1 MSQNLMKFKFASLAV
16 LGMVLGLTTFTTAA
30 VNAAEIA
37 EPEPQNWSFNGPLG
51 KFDRAAL
58 QRGYQVYKE
67 VCSTCHSMSLLSF
80 RNLGG
85 GKGFAAGDAE
95 SPGPG
100 FSEEQVKA
108 LAASFMVK
116 DGPNDQGEYFE
127 RPGRA
132 SDRFV
137 APFANDN
144 AARSANNGALPP
156 DLSVIVKAREG
167 GADYVYGIL
176 TGYKTPPA
184 DVILGAG
191 MNYNTGFAGMQIAM
205 PQPLSDNAV
214 TFADGT
220 KATVEQ
226 QAHDVVQ
233 FLTWAAEP
241 NLETRH
247 RMGISVLIYL
257 AVFTGLLYALKR
269 KIWKRVH

>member
-1 MSQNLMKFKFASLAV
+1 MRQWNWKIGFASLT
-16 LGMVLGLTTFTTAA
+16 VLGLVFLSAQR
-30 VNAAEIA
+30 VGAAEST
-37 EPEPQNWSFNGPLG
+37 EPVPQDWSFDGPFG

-67 VCSTCHSMSLLSF
+67 VCSACHSMNLLSF

-85 GKGFAAGDAE
+85 GAGFAAGDEE
-95 SPGPG
+95 SSGPG
-100 FSEEQVKA
+100 FSAEQIKA
-108 LAASFMVK
+108 LAASFTVK
-116 DGPNDQGEYFE
+116 DGPNDQGEFFD

-137 APFANDN
+137 APFANEQ

-167 GADYVYGIL
+167 GADYIYGLL

-191 MNYNTGFAGMQIAM
+191 MNYNIAFAGQQIAM
-205 PQPLSDNAV
+205 AQPLNDNGV

-220 KATVEQ
+220 KASVEQ

-269 KIWKRVH
+269 RIWKRVR